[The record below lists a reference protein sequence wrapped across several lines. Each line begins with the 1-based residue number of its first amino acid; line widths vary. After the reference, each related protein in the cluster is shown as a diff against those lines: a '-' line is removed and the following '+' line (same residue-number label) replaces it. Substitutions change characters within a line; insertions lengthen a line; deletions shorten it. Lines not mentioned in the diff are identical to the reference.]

1 MSFFDWLK
9 QPRSFTQFEDHY
21 ALTRESLFAALK
33 KPIRDCVDRHDLV
46 LLVAHFPDCFTQMEG
61 QLETWDLEFEVV
73 VNRIDQNWLDTVNS
87 DRQYNDRQCNHVFL
101 TLSGMLDGDVAPQK
115 TGRGLDQS
123 VQPVSMM
130 VLERHPQIARDNRI
144 AALAKSITNPVR
156 LGYFLS
162 LKDPVVAKLIN
173 PQLVQLMQQMGLTD
187 QELVTSNMLT
197 RRLKRVLSRLEVA
210 GNELPA
216 ESASE
221 WFELNA
227 PDVDR
232 L

>member
-1 MSFFDWLK
+1 MSFFDWLN

-21 ALTRESLFAALK
+21 ALTRESLLAALQ
-33 KPIRDCVDRHDLV
+33 KPVNDCVDRHDLV
-46 LLVAHFPDCFTQMEG
+46 LLVAHFPDCFTQIEN
-61 QLETWDLEFEVV
+61 QLEAWGLNFEVV
-73 VNRIDQNWLDTVNS
+73 VDRVDQDWVTTAGFDQ
-87 DRQYNDRQCNHVFL
+87 QYNHVFL
-101 TLSGMLDGDVAPQK
+101 TLSGMLDSHDESAAKK
-115 TGRGLDQS
+115 TARGMQNES
-123 VQPVSMM
+123 VRPVSMM
-130 VLERHPQIARDNRI
+130 VLERHPQIDRDHQV
-144 AALAKSITNPVR
+144 AAFAKSIINPVR

-162 LKDPVVAKLIN
+162 LEDSVVTKLIN

-197 RRLKRVLSRLEVA
+197 RRLKKVLSRQTIT
-210 GNELPA
+210 GNESTA

-227 PDVDR
+227 PDVDA